1 MMSLDDHSA
10 RVSVYDR
17 HAGRAIRVVVERRAL
32 ARAGFDRDRKAEF
45 LQLRGDFGRRRD
57 AAVAFVNF
65 LWNADA
71 HRVLESENRRT
82 VRPG

>member
-10 RVSVYDR
+10 RVSVSTVTPAARY
-17 HAGRAIRVVVERRAL
+17 ASSMNARAL
-32 ARAGFDRDRKAEF
+32 ARARLDRHREAQF
-45 LQLRGDFGRRRD
+45 LQLPGDLWRRRD

-71 HRVLESENRRT
+71 HRVCGKGEPRT
-82 VRPG
+82 ARPR